1 MRSIARALVLAIA
14 ALAAIAG
21 EGAAQRELADREE
34 IQVAMCGGRAGCRVR
49 SVLGAGRAQ
58 IGPLAVVRVHAGRGC
73 VDAPRYRDWLIVRRA
88 GAVRVLRELAR
99 GDQPC
104 LEWDVSRW
112 SYRRGELSFTYG
124 GMGAPPAA
132 DTDMRPVTVYL
143 RPWPLAIVR
152 EVRGE
157 DASPITHELPA
168 RGPIFHL
175 TME

>member
-1 MRSIARALVLAIA
+1 
-14 ALAAIAG
+14 
-21 EGAAQRELADREE
+21 
-34 IQVAMCGGRAGCRVR
+34 
-49 SVLGAGRAQ
+49 
-58 IGPLAVVRVHAGRGC
+58 VVRVRAGRGC
-73 VDAPRYRDWLIVRRA
+73 IGEARYRDWLVVRRA

-104 LEWDVSRW
+104 LEWHRSRW
-112 SYRRGELSFTYG
+112 RYERGELAFTYG
-124 GMGAPPAA
+124 GMGPPPSA

-152 EVRGE
+152 EVIGDEPSPVTRG
-157 DASPITHELPA
+157 IPA